1 MVYSFDGRISVMF
14 GTHTHVP
21 TADEEILPRGSGYI
35 TDLGMCGPKN
45 GILGTDRDAV
55 IRKFRTMLPTAFS
68 VAEGETV
75 AMGAIFDVDTDSG
88 RVRDVRRIR
97 F

>member
-1 MVYSFDGRISVMF
+1 
-14 GTHTHVP
+14 
-21 TADEEILPRGSGYI
+21 
-35 TDLGMCGPKN
+35 
-45 GILGTDRDAV
+45 
-55 IRKFRTMLPTAFS
+55 MLPTAFS